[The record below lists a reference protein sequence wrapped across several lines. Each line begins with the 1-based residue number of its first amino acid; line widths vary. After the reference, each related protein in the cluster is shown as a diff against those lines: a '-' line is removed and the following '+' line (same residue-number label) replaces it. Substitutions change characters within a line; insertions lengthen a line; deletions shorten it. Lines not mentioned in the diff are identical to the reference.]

1 MARTPRLKISESGI
15 AHYHLM
21 SRTNDRR
28 FLFGKGGVKTELVA
42 ALRRAAAF
50 SGIEIRAYAVMDNH
64 FHVVCT
70 VTRGD
75 EAIPG
80 EELLRRYG
88 LLKGDGAADEL
99 AAHWKELSCAGF
111 ASALEEEQDRLRRR
125 MGDISE
131 FVKTFKE
138 MFDRQYKRER
148 AYCGSIWS
156 GRFKS
161 TLIEDGRYLAVC
173 KRYVV
178 LNPVRAGIVTMV
190 KDYSWSWSEDDGR
203 ADGREVP
210 DAWLLRRVVQ
220 IGCGGIFGSAA
231 FVRRRLFGFGG
242 LLRSSSA
249 SPHPVG
255 DVAYSSH
262 GWRLAQAAA

>member
-1 MARTPRLKISESGI
+1 M
-15 AHYHLM
+15 
-21 SRTNDRR
+21 
-28 FLFGKGGVKTELVA
+28 
-42 ALRRAAAF
+42 
-50 SGIEIRAYAVMDNH
+50 
-64 FHVVCT
+64 
-70 VTRGD
+70 
-75 EAIPG
+75 
-80 EELLRRYG
+80 
-88 LLKGDGAADEL
+88 
-99 AAHWKELSCAGF
+99 
-111 ASALEEEQDRLRRR
+111 
-125 MGDISE
+125 
-131 FVKTFKE
+131 
-138 MFDRQYKRER
+138 
-148 AYCGSIWS
+148 WS